1 MKLRIS
7 KNTPEDNEYIRMLIK
22 EGELMYGS
30 SDSEGNLVLD
40 YVQTRLEAEGKRI
53 KVPLVPGPLVGYN
66 PFVEIINNKK
76 GEIWVHEDLN
86 TKTIKKISTAM

>member
-30 SDSEGNLVLD
+30 SDAEGNLVLD

-66 PFVEIINNKK
+66 TFVEIINNKK
-76 GEIWVHEDLN
+76 GEI
-86 TKTIKKISTAM
+86 

>member
-30 SDSEGNLVLD
+30 SDAEGNLVLD
-40 YVQTRLEAEGKRI
+40 YVQTRLEAEGKCI
-53 KVPLVPGPLVGYN
+53 KVPLVPVPLLV
-66 PFVEIINNKK
+66 ITLWLI
-76 GEIWVHEDLN
+76 LL
-86 TKTIKKISTAM
+86 TIKKEDYEYKRI

>member
-1 MKLRIS
+1 
-7 KNTPEDNEYIRMLIK
+7 
-22 EGELMYGS
+22 MYGS
-30 SDSEGNLVLD
+30 SDAEGNLVLD

-76 GEIWVHEDLN
+76 GEI
-86 TKTIKKISTAM
+86 

>member
-7 KNTPEDNEYIRMLIK
+7 KNTPEDNEYISMLIK

-30 SDSEGNLVLD
+30 SDAEGNLVLD

>member
-7 KNTPEDNEYIRMLIK
+7 KNTPEDNEYIRILIK

-30 SDSEGNLVLD
+30 SDAEGNLVLD

-66 PFVEIINNKK
+66 TMADIINNKNYK
-76 GEIWVHEDLN
+76 FS
-86 TKTIKKISTAM
+86 KFFQKKKSWILYVLGKS

>member
-1 MKLRIS
+1 
-7 KNTPEDNEYIRMLIK
+7 
-22 EGELMYGS
+22 MYGS
-30 SDSEGNLVLD
+30 SDAEGNLVLD

>member
-7 KNTPEDNEYIRMLIK
+7 KNTPEYNEYISMLIK

-30 SDSEGNLVLD
+30 SDAEGNLVLD

-76 GEIWVHEDLN
+76 GEI
-86 TKTIKKISTAM
+86 

>member
-1 MKLRIS
+1 MKIRTS
-7 KNTPEDNEYIRMLIK
+7 KNTPEDNEYIRILIK

-30 SDSEGNLVLD
+30 SDAEGNLVLD

>member
-1 MKLRIS
+1 
-7 KNTPEDNEYIRMLIK
+7 
-22 EGELMYGS
+22 MYGS
-30 SDSEGNLVLD
+30 SDAEGHLVLD

-86 TKTIKKISTAM
+86 TKTIKKISTVM